1 MFLLDAGECCC
12 LVAFWWCS
20 NKTHN
25 PRNLGSVQHQHRTHT
40 GSNTAVPRTATRW
53 CLSWHSQTTNIWTMQ
68 CFRLPQVDY
77 AWMVWRKCFVYS
89 FSPHSLTLFAI
100 LCNLELYLCI
110 HNSLAPFH
118 FNIPRV
124 EIWVCVVY
132 IFNTYFCSCTSV
144 YICSRITFAGKLLL
158 YLNY

>member
-1 MFLLDAGECCC
+1 MRGN
-12 LVAFWWCS
+12 VAALSLSDDDQTKRITLGTSDPS
-20 NKTHN
+20 NINTE
-25 PRNLGSVQHQHRTHT
+25 HT
-40 GSNTAVPRTATRW
+40 PDLTRPRTATRW

-100 LCNLELYLCI
+100 LCNLELYPYI

-118 FNIPRV
+118 FNIRRV

-158 YLNY
+158 YLSY